1 MPEPPL
7 INQSRFQDRITIGSA
22 SKGGQLSVSF
32 DSADY
37 NEAVRR
43 IDVAV
48 QVRDHLLERLA
59 AGGAK
64 T

>member
-1 MPEPPL
+1 MTEAPV
-7 INQSRFQDRITIGSA
+7 INQSRFQDRIVIGSS

-48 QVRDHLLERLA
+48 QVRDHLLEKLD
-59 AGGAK
+59 AGGARP
-64 T
+64 

>member
-1 MPEPPL
+1 MTETTT

-43 IDVAV
+43 VDVAV
-48 QVRDHLLERLA
+48 QVRQHLIEKLSR
-59 AGGAK
+59 GAE
-64 T
+64 